1 MNINIQLP
9 KELEN
14 KITDRANE
22 KLAEVVDNILN
33 NDTEVDELI
42 KATIKGQVK
51 SCALTILQGQDLR
64 SKMAQKIYPIVY
76 ETLGLTGR
84 KEDELCTTK

>member
-33 NDTEVDELI
+33 NDAEVDELI
-42 KATIKGQVK
+42 RATIKGQVK

-76 ETLGLTGR
+76 ETLGLTSR
-84 KEDELCTTK
+84 KEEQNEGN